1 MIERRRTSRALRV
14 REVAERLAISHD
26 QVTGLIRA
34 GKIRAF
40 NITENDH
47 PKRPEFRIFEDEV
60 ARFVESRQIIAVPIP
75 DGRAARRAARRKRP
89 PQESMDYFPDF
100 GGNNQS

>member
-1 MIERRRTSRALRV
+1 M
-14 REVAERLAISHD
+14 SHD
-26 QVTGLIRA
+26 QVTRLIRA

-60 ARFVESRQIIAVPIP
+60 VRFVESRQIIATPIP
-75 DGRAARRAARRKRP
+75 DGRVVRRSARRKRQLQGP
-89 PQESMDYFPDF
+89 MDYFPDF